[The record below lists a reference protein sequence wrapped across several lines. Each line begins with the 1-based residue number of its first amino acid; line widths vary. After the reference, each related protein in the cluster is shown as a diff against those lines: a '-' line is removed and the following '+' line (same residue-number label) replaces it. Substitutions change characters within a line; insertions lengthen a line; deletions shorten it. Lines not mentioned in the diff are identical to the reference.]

1 MSDFEALRAHF
12 AEFGQERVF
21 RYWERLDGA
30 GRERLLAQAA
40 QIDLAALQRAHAI
53 HSRPPSADSLQLE
66 PVEVERLPEH
76 GGDPETA
83 AAARQRGEEM
93 LADGRV
99 APLVVGGGQGTRL
112 GFEGPKGAFP
122 LGPVTDRTLFEIQAQ
137 KIRGLRRRY
146 GRPLPW
152 CVMTSAA
159 TDAATREFFRKAE
172 FFGLP
177 EEDVVFFRQG
187 MVPSMDFEGRLF
199 LEARDRIFENPDGHG
214 GSLTALLDSGVL
226 DELERRGI
234 DTVFYYQVDNP
245 LVRMCDPVYLGF
257 HEGAGAEVSCKVV
270 RKTDP
275 PEKVGIVA
283 RANGRIGVVEYT
295 ELNDENRFARDAAG
309 ELVYWAGNIAIHLFA
324 TGFVRRVARDAERF
338 LPYHASEKKIPH
350 IDDEGRPV
358 TPERPNGR
366 KLERFVFDA
375 LPAAKEVC
383 VVETDRADEFSPVKN
398 AEGSN
403 SPETARRSLT
413 ARYRAWLTAAGVA
426 FPGGDTQIEI
436 DHSQIDGP
444 DDARRLRLQSI
455 AEAGDVI
462 RIASGDPAS

>member
-1 MSDFEALRAHF
+1 MPDFGALRAHF
-12 AEFGQERVF
+12 AEFGQDHVF
-21 RYWERLDGA
+21 RHWERLDVA
-30 GRERLLAQAA
+30 ERERLLVQAA
-40 QIDLAALQRAHAI
+40 RIDLGALQRAHAVL
-53 HSRPPSADSLQLE
+53 SRPPSAENLQLD
-66 PVEVERLPEH
+66 PVGIERLPEY
-76 GGDPETA
+76 GGDSERA
-83 AAARQRGEEM
+83 AAARLRGEEM

-99 APLVVGGGQGTRL
+99 APLVVAGGQGTRL
-112 GFEGPKGAFP
+112 GFDAPKGVFP
-122 LGPVTDRTLFEIQAQ
+122 IGPVSDRTLFEIQAQ

-146 GRPLPW
+146 GRALPW
-152 CVMTSAA
+152 CVMTSDA
-159 TDAATREFFRKAE
+159 TDAATRDFFRKAD

-177 EEDVVFFRQG
+177 EVDVLFFRQG

-199 LEARDRIFENPDGHG
+199 LAARDRIFENPDGHG
-214 GSLTALLDSGVL
+214 GSLTALLSSGVL

-283 RANGRIGVVEYT
+283 RANGRIGIVEYT
-295 ELNDENRFARDAAG
+295 ELSDEDRFARDAAG
-309 ELVYWAGNIAIHLFA
+309 ELVYWAGNIAIHLFTTA
-324 TGFVRRVARDAERF
+324 FARRVAGDAERL

-358 TPERPNGR
+358 TPEQPNGR

-383 VVETDRADEFSPVKN
+383 VVETDRAGEFSPVKN
-398 AEGSN
+398 AEGGS
-403 SPETARRSLT
+403 SPETARRGLM
-413 ARYRAWLTAAGVA
+413 ARYRSWLTAAGVA
-426 FPGGDTQIEI
+426 IPGGDTQIEI

-444 DDARRLRLQSI
+444 DDARRLRIESI
-455 AEAGDVI
+455 ADAGDVI